1 MKGGR
6 GLVILCGRVYHVYMK
21 KYMKKFVKLGLLF
34 SIVFLL
40 SCAYDAD
47 ATDTTA
53 GRSCAE
59 KPGRAQMAVSR
70 HFEDIRDNE
79 AKLQYFFQQM
89 PKGGDLHNHLT
100 GSVYAETYF
109 DIAMREGLWLDTE
122 TFVLYGQAQ
131 SPSCVQ
137 LQPGMEN
144 EQYLRMR
151 AIDQWSI
158 RNFDTYDHQLPQDEF
173 FFGTWSS
180 FGAASYQDMAELLT
194 KLKIRAAAE
203 HVQYLE
209 IMATSPR
216 IDGDWISR
224 HDAENEQMISLIARR
239 DKDGFAAILSS
250 LFADWEDDPAMQGA
264 VTAYA
269 DIISDLHEATATV
282 APDVSTYYQAYASR
296 NVKDPIRVFAQL
308 YVGFKAAAGHENLVA
323 VNIVQAENG
332 IYSMRDYWGHMRMF
346 AFLKAEYAPVRTSM
360 HAGELH
366 LGLVPPE
373 QLKSHIHEAVAVA
386 GADRIGHGVSIAFE
400 GNAPE
405 LLAQMAREGI
415 PVEINL
421 TSNEFILGVK
431 DGEHPLLLYHAH
443 GVPIVLSTDDAGIL
457 RTNLSQQFVIAAL
470 RYPELKYG
478 DFKRF
483 ALDSIHYSFMPEEQ
497 KESELLKLNQSFTI
511 FEESFAP

>member
-1 MKGGR
+1 
-6 GLVILCGRVYHVYMK
+6 L
-21 KYMKKFVKLGLLF
+21 
-34 SIVFLL
+34 
-40 SCAYDAD
+40 
-47 ATDTTA
+47 
-53 GRSCAE
+53 E
-59 KPGRAQMAVSR
+59 QMA
-70 HFEDIRDNE
+70 
-79 AKLQYFFQQM
+79 
-89 PKGGDLHNHLT
+89 
-100 GSVYAETYF
+100 
-109 DIAMREGLWLDTE
+109 REGIPVEINLTSNEFILGVKDGEHPLLLYHAHGVPIVLSTDDAGILRTNLSQQFVVAALRYPELKYGDFKRFALD
-122 TFVLYGQAQ
+122 
-131 SPSCVQ
+131 
-137 LQPGMEN
+137 
-144 EQYLRMR
+144 
-151 AIDQWSI
+151 SI
-158 RNFDTYDHQLPQDEF
+158 RY
-173 FFGTWSS
+173 S
-180 FGAASYQDMAELLT
+180 FMPEEQKEAELL
-194 KLKIRAAAE
+194 IAA
-203 HVQYLE
+203 VL
-209 IMATSPR
+209 
-216 IDGDWISR
+216 G
-224 HDAENEQMISLIARR
+224 
-239 DKDGFAAILSS
+239 S

-264 VTAYA
+264 VAAYS

-296 NVKDPIRVFAQL
+296 NTKDPIRVFAQL
-308 YVGFKAAAGHENLVA
+308 YVSFKAAAGHENLVA

-346 AFLKAEYAPVRTSM
+346 AFLKDEYAPVRTAM

-400 GNAPE
+400 ENAPE

-457 RTNLSQQFVIAAL
+457 RTNLSQQFVVAAL
-470 RYPELKYG
+470 RYPKLEYG

-483 ALDSIHYSFMPEEQ
+483 ALDSIRYSFMPEEQ
-497 KESELLKLNQSFTI
+497 KEAELLKLNQAFAI